1 MSTASPSIGI
11 IRAQIRAIRDKAPNA
26 KVFGIFSPV
35 RWSGPAIDGTGGEQI
50 AVHQCDSPLQM
61 RLALQSVPDTASATV
76 LVTPLDPARIS
87 DDIMVRL
94 ALRRLEPIKSWE
106 IVRSLFKA
114 KHLDPR
120 ITRHQFLADMLL
132 EHAGSRDF
140 QPVAGGLVDADT
152 VWGLLLAEKLGFSG
166 AHPDLVELLRGTA
179 EGDLAARWKACP
191 TEFRSVATAWIAEAA
206 GDAAIAVLGCIAGE
220 HGRQAL
226 AIGLVMGVVYHDSVG
241 HDLDKAVGRLEGYVG
256 ATNLPTEIAK
266 RWRDAAATAAVQLP
280 KPSLRRCSDEAE
292 VILEKIGATS
302 QAWRSNE
309 LETGFEQRLSR
320 LGQALAAHV
329 DARATTISEELQSVY
344 ASLLQH
350 RLGRSGGR
358 RMERSAM
365 AIRLARWLADQNLHV
380 AASLRDANA
389 GLGEAGLRG
398 TATSNLLAIAQ
409 GYAGDGGFVDWARR
423 VLRGGEPNK
432 DLATAFVR
440 LVDRVTELREAE
452 NQRFGQA
459 VADQHAM
466 PDANSGLVPVEQIVD
481 RIVAKAAEKAPV
493 LVLLVDGMSW
503 AVFRELVSDIQAHDW
518 IELGFGPASKRLIG
532 LAALPSIT
540 EVCRASL
547 LCGSLKRGQ
556 AFDEVQGF
564 AAHPALVAISQSGF
578 TPKLFHKAALEGDDD
593 SSLAGDV
600 RQALANKKQRVVGIV
615 INAVD
620 DHLDK
625 GDQIDALWT
634 MQQIRVLE
642 PILAEAAAAS
652 RMVVLLSDH
661 GHILDRQTE
670 GREPAEG
677 LRWRKPGGTVTQEE
691 LEVTSPRVVLP
702 EGGRVIVPW
711 SERLRYGAK
720 KNGYHGGVTPQ
731 EMLIPISVLWPELD
745 PPEGFGELPVELP
758 SWWTEPT
765 VGRPAMP
772 AVEPPP
778 RPKKGKLQPPTLFE
792 KLETPVTATATEE
805 SWIKALLQSEVFA
818 VQKRLAG
825 RVRIDDALLQ
835 RLLLALVS
843 RGGSMTAPAL
853 AGAIEVPE
861 HRLPGLLAVMQRV
874 LNVEGYA
881 ILDRQEAANTVVL
894 NVLLLKKQFELE

>member
-35 RWSGPAIDGTGGEQI
+35 RWAGPAIDGTGGDQI
-50 AVHQCDSPLQM
+50 AIHQCDSPLQM

-76 LVTPLDPARIS
+76 LVTPLDQAKIS
-87 DDIMVRL
+87 DDILVRL

-132 EHAGSRDF
+132 EHAGSRDL

-179 EGDLAARWKACP
+179 EGDLAARWNACP

-220 HGRQAL
+220 HGPQAL

-241 HDLDKAVGRLEGYVG
+241 HDLDKAAGRLEGYVG
-256 ATNLPTEIAK
+256 TTNLPTEIAK

-280 KPSLRRCSDEAE
+280 KPSLRRCLDEAD
-292 VILEKIGATS
+292 VILEKIGATG

-329 DARATTISEELQSVY
+329 DARATAISEELQNVY
-344 ASLLQH
+344 ASLQQH

-358 RMERSAM
+358 RMERAAM
-365 AIRLARWLADQNLHV
+365 AIRLARWLADQNLSGQP
-380 AASLRDANA
+380 AA
-389 GLGEAGLRG
+389 
-398 TATSNLLAIAQ
+398 SNLLAIAQ

-440 LVDRVTELREAE
+440 LVDQVTELREAE
-452 NQRFGQA
+452 NQRFGEA
-459 VADQHAM
+459 IADQRAM
-466 PDANSGLVPVEQIVD
+466 PDAASGLVPVEQIVD
-481 RIVAKAAEKAPV
+481 RIVATATEKAPV

-503 AVFRELVSDIQAHDW
+503 AVFRELVSDIQAHNW
-518 IELGFGPASKRLIG
+518 IELGFGSAPQRLIG

-540 EVCRASL
+540 SVCRTSL
-547 LCGSLKRGQ
+547 LCGSLRRGQ

-564 AAHPALVAISQSGF
+564 AAHPAIAAQSQSGL
-578 TPKLFHKAALEGDDD
+578 TPKLFHKAALEGSDD

-600 RQALANKKQRVVGIV
+600 RQALANKRQRVVGIV

-625 GDQIDALWT
+625 GDQIDPLWT

-652 RMVVLLSDH
+652 RLVILLSDH

-670 GREPAEG
+670 GREAADG
-677 LRWRKPGGTVTQEE
+677 LRWRRPSGTVTKEE
-691 LEVTSPRVVLP
+691 LEVNSPRVLLP
-702 EGGRVIVPW
+702 DGGRIVVPW

-720 KNGYHGGVTPQ
+720 CNGYHGGATPQ
-731 EMLIPISVLWPELD
+731 EMLIPISILWPKLD
-745 PPEGFGELPVELP
+745 PPDGLGELPVELP
-758 SWWTEPT
+758 AWWTEPT
-765 VGRPAMP
+765 AARPVLP

-778 RPKKGKLQPPTLFE
+778 RPKKANRQPPTLFLN
-792 KLETPVTATATEE
+792 LETLVTTPASEE

-818 VQKRLAG
+818 AQKRLAG
-825 RVRIDDALLQ
+825 RVPVDEALLQ

-843 RGGSMTAPAL
+843 RGGSMTTPAL
-853 AGAIEVPE
+853 AGAIEVHE
-861 HRLPGLLAVMQRV
+861 HRLPGFLAVMQRV

-894 NVLLLKKQFELE
+894 NVLLLKKQFELGA